1 MMRLLITIL
10 INVYFF
16 LFCYRFTY
24 LIFISFVLLICIT
37 LSECKSSSSTA
48 KNHELLSK
56 IGFSRV
62 RAPNSH
68 HRKRLA
74 VESRHHTRSDDS
86 HMFII
91 KLPPNQHY
99 YVHNK
104 PNNYLVDQGKKLP
117 LGFKSNG
124 KPAKIYHWNIPVL
137 KKINSHRSKM
147 RLNDAP
153 MTPIHTINRHDGRGG
168 GGGDGDGDD
177 GNNNHDMTKLY
188 KNTWNE
194 VLDKPE
200 KSTRNNYKKL
210 SYYVPSKPKKSSFF
224 KYFPGNGK
232 PQSFY
237 VIEKSKKPHYHR
249 LLP

>member
-1 MMRLLITIL
+1 M
-10 INVYFF
+10 V
-16 LFCYRFTY
+16 
-24 LIFISFVLLICIT
+24 IFIVAPFTIS
-37 LSECKSSSSTA
+37 LSNGKPTESTQ

-56 IGFSRV
+56 MGLSRV

-74 VESRHHTRSDDS
+74 VESRHHSRSDDS

-104 PNNYLVDQGKKLP
+104 PTNYVEPTQNVP
-117 LGFKSNG
+117 IGFKGNG
-124 KPAKIYHWNIPVL
+124 KPGKIYHWNMPVVKKMAL
-137 KKINSHRSKM
+137 AKHKSKHNKINDS
-147 RLNDAP
+147 
-153 MTPIHTINRHDGRGG
+153 
-168 GGGDGDGDD
+168 
-177 GNNNHDMTKLY
+177 
-188 KNTWNE
+188 TWNE
-194 VLDKPE
+194 VIDKPVHNI
-200 KSTRNNYKKL
+200 RGNYHKKP

-237 VIEKSKKPHYHR
+237 VIEKNKKQHHHR
-249 LLP
+249 LLR

>member
-1 MMRLLITIL
+1 MFFYRLIYTVAIL
-10 INVYFF
+10 IA
-16 LFCYRFTY
+16 
-24 LIFISFVLLICIT
+24 
-37 LSECKSSSSTA
+37 LSVILAESKSSTS

-74 VESRHHTRSDDS
+74 VESRHHSRSDDS

-104 PNNYLVDQGKKLP
+104 PNTYSDSSKKIP
-117 LGFKSNG
+117 VGFKNNG

-137 KKINSHRSKM
+137 KKINAHRSKL
-147 RLNDAP
+147 RLNDSP
-153 MTPIHTINRHDGRGG
+153 DVQQI
-168 GGGDGDGDD
+168 
-177 GNNNHDMTKLY
+177 KY
-188 KNTWNE
+188 KSSWNE
-194 VLDKPE
+194 VLEKPE
-200 KSTRNNYKKL
+200 RKESRTNYKKQ
-210 SYYVPSKPKKSSFF
+210 SYYVPTKPKKSSFF

-232 PQSFY
+232 PKSFY
-237 VIEKSKKPHYHR
+237 VIEKSKKQHYHR